1 MYIRASHFHPKKKKR
16 SESQRIP
23 LPLVIG
29 GSYQAQ
35 NLWTNTFG
43 AGESRELIFPIRD
56 VHVAFTWHWLT
67 CQSNDGNF
75 ERPMSVIEG
84 AISRTL
90 QKPFFFF
97 FLLILCD
104 WVRGSTVVGTTV
116 DDCGPPLGSRTD
128 TSAIK
133 FRWNDDCVRHDD
145 GIRRNQLSFLVF
157 CLCLCFCPFPL
168 FYFACILQLHTLIIT
183 CTLYNSGSF

>member
-1 MYIRASHFHPKKKKR
+1 
-16 SESQRIP
+16 
-23 LPLVIG
+23 
-29 GSYQAQ
+29 
-35 NLWTNTFG
+35 
-43 AGESRELIFPIRD
+43 
-56 VHVAFTWHWLT
+56 
-67 CQSNDGNF
+67 
-75 ERPMSVIEG
+75 MSVIEG

-90 QKPFFFF
+90 QKPLFFF

-145 GIRRNQLSFLVF
+145 GIRRKQLSFWFSVCVSVFVLFRCSTLRVFYSCLHLLLLVH
-157 CLCLCFCPFPL
+157 
-168 FYFACILQLHTLIIT
+168 YTILVL
-183 CTLYNSGSF
+183 